1 MSATAAVKKGADA
14 AAADAPVKKSKM
26 KLVIIAVVVLLLAGG
41 GGAWYFLKMK
51 AQKEAEA
58 EEEAPAKVAKAD
70 SSKPPVFLPLD
81 QFVVNLSAGE
91 SSQFLQIA
99 LTIRVADQTVA
110 DALKTH
116 MPDVRNRILLLLS
129 GKRAAEIA
137 TVEGKQKLAIEIAE
151 VSAIPLA
158 APESPAK
165 KKPVKKKA
173 KGKGKGKE
181 DAEDEEEDD
190 AEAKAKAGKKKAR
203 AEIDPEDVGILAVLF
218 TSFIIQ

>member
-14 AAADAPVKKSKM
+14 AAADAPPKKSKL
-26 KLVIIAVVVLLLAGG
+26 KLIIIAVVVLLVAGG

-51 AQKEAEA
+51 AQKDAEA
-58 EEEAPAKVAKAD
+58 ADEAPTKSAKAD
-70 SSKPPVFLPLD
+70 TSKPPVFLPLD
-81 QFVVNLSAGE
+81 QFIVNLSAGE

-110 DALKTH
+110 DALKTR

-158 APESPAK
+158 APEAPEKKKPAK
-165 KKPVKKKA
+165 KKAKA
-173 KGKGKGKE
+173 KGNE
-181 DAEDEEEDD
+181 EASDEGDDD
-190 AEAKAKAGKKKAR
+190 ADQPKATRKKKAR
-203 AEIDPEDVGILAVLF
+203 AAIDPEDVGILAVLF